1 MAKDMENKRLEEEVR
16 PVKPIVDEAMHRVM
30 GITIDELSR
39 DISDKLKTSPLLMFD
54 ISTRPGFKKAK
65 KEFVRR
71 YMKKLLQINYGNIS
85 EVAKIADID
94 RRSIHRIVKDS
105 DIDVEKI
112 RKEMA
117 RAYEIKQ
124 SALNEIIEDV
134 LDNYKT
140 VIHPDKLG
148 VMYKNVPEFSRDIL
162 EAIPEKQLTLKDA
175 EEEFE
180 KEFIRKALAENG
192 NNMTI
197 TARKIRLRYETLLR
211 KMKRYGL

>member
-39 DISDKLKTSPLLMFD
+39 DISDKLRTSPLLMFD
-54 ISTRPGFKKAK
+54 ISTRLGFKKAK

>member
-1 MAKDMENKRLEEEVR
+1 MVEDMENKRLEEEVR

-54 ISTRPGFKKAK
+54 ISTKLGFKKAK
-65 KEFVRR
+65 KDFVKR
-71 YMKKLLQINYGNIS
+71 YMKKLLQVNYGNIS
-85 EVAKIADID
+85 EVAKIADVD
-94 RRSIHRIVKDS
+94 RRSIHRIVRDS

-112 RKEMA
+112 RKDMA
-117 RAYEIKQ
+117 KAYEIKQ

-140 VIHPDKLG
+140 VIHPEKLG
-148 VMYKNVPEFSRDIL
+148 VMYKNVPEFSKDIL
-162 EAIPEKQLTLKDA
+162 EAMPEKQLTLKDA

-180 KEFIRKALAENG
+180 KEFIRKALAENNG
-192 NNMTI
+192 SITMT
-197 TARKIRLRYETLLR
+197 AKKIRLRYETLLR

>member
-1 MAKDMENKRLEEEVR
+1 MEKKRLEEEVR

-39 DISDKLKTSPLLMFD
+39 DISDKLRTSPLLMFD
-54 ISTRPGFKKAK
+54 ITTKLGFKKAK
-65 KEFVRR
+65 KEFIKR

-105 DIDVEKI
+105 EIDVEKI
-112 RKEMA
+112 RKDMA
-117 RAYEIKQ
+117 KAYEIKQ

-134 LDNYKT
+134 LDDYKM

-148 VMYKNVPEFSRDIL
+148 TMYKNVPEFSKDIL

-180 KEFIRKALAENG
+180 REFIRKALAENG
-192 NNMTI
+192 NNMTA
-197 TARKIRLRYETLLR
+197 TAKKIRLRYETLLR
-211 KMKRYGL
+211 KIKRYGL